1 MVKAAIQTINAGYPI
16 DGAATPMTNAGIPV
30 IEDTIPTI
38 GADSPIIEDT
48 LQRWSPTAQSLESSF
63 LQFSHQT
70 LGTSVSGGCAT
81 NFDDLLENILHIK
94 FYTFKIFC
102 V

>member
-1 MVKAAIQTINAGYPI
+1 MAGTASTVVEAAIQTINAGYSIDI
-16 DGAATPMTNAGIPV
+16 DGAATPITNAGIPV

-63 LQFSHQT
+63 LQFSH
-70 LGTSVSGGCAT
+70 
-81 NFDDLLENILHIK
+81 
-94 FYTFKIFC
+94 
-102 V
+102 